1 MDSRAERTRAA
12 LLAAAADI
20 ICADDALTVAALT
33 RRAGVHRKTFY
44 RHWVTTGKAMPL
56 PRLLELSGQLLEHG
70 AAAVARR

>member
-1 MDSRAERTRAA
+1 M
-12 LLAAAADI
+12 
-20 ICADDALTVAALT
+20 VN
-33 RRAGVHRKTFY
+33 TFMVSNSVGLY